1 MACSACAK
9 LVLKKPSNF
18 SMYQITIRLP
28 CNRDYAGTLK
38 LEDAKGKLVAGPFQ
52 ICARAD
58 DGLARANGNP
68 GRLPVLP
75 FGDMPLGEYEIVR
88 IVPSGPGT
96 PFDRKEF
103 GAAGIIFLQPKH
115 GEAALADANGRFIF
129 LIHGGALARH
139 GALRPTED
147 GSLRVSNRDQR
158 KLLGVLRRVGADAC
172 RCIVTNSGRA
182 QRRVAVAAGSARSTR
197 APTRGGAAHSGPLA
211 AAAAA
216 GLAETSRRSWLR
228 TMLIAAGAFTSV
240 PNLLRFFSPKAY
252 GEGGGTDYGHKAADD
267 LNKVATHGAEGEG
280 DANKITDK
288 TDTTGTKSAPLGTT
302 ETDPTKVQTGG
313 AGENAHKQ
321 IGEGWDTG
329 TTGGGSGSTV
339 VVPPATSSGT
349 ATTPNNPPTTSP
361 NNPSATNP
369 SNTPT
374 LTREQQAIQNYIN
387 SGKASP
393 IPSRLA
399 KSAPPPPPPPP
410 PPLPPPPTPPT
421 PPPPPTP
428 QKTTLP
434 GL

>member
-1 MACSACAK
+1 MH
-9 LVLKKPSNF
+9 
-18 SMYQITIRLP
+18 QITIRLP

-38 LEDAKGKLVAGPFQ
+38 LEDAKGKLAAGPFH
-52 ICARAD
+52 ICARAHD
-58 DGLARANGNP
+58 ELARANGNP
-68 GRLPVLP
+68 DRLPVLP

-96 PFDRKEF
+96 PFESKEF
-103 GAAGIIFLQPKH
+103 GSAGIIFLQPKH

-147 GSLRVSNRDQR
+147 GSLRLSNRDQR
-158 KLLGVLRRVGADAC
+158 KLVSVLRRVGVC

-182 QRRVAVAAGSARSTR
+182 QRRVAIAAGSARSPR
-197 APTRGGAAHSGPLA
+197 APTRRGAAHSGPLA

-228 TMLIAAGAFTSV
+228 TMLIAAGAFASV

-267 LNKVATHGAEGEG
+267 LNKVTTHGAEGAD
-280 DANKITDK
+280 DANKITNKSDPG
-288 TDTTGTKSAPLGTT
+288 GTKSGPLGTT

-329 TTGGGSGSTV
+329 TTGGGNGTPV
-339 VVPPATSSGT
+339 AVPPATSSGT
-349 ATTPNNPPTTSP
+349 ATTPNNPP
-361 NNPSATNP
+361 ATNP
-369 SNTPT
+369 SNTPA

-393 IPSRLA
+393 IPSRLT
-399 KSAPPPPPPPP
+399 KSAPPPPPPPSP
-410 PPLPPPPTPPT
+410 PPPPPTPPT
-421 PPPPPTP
+421 PPAPPTP